1 MKGILIDV
9 SKCIGCGACREACRV
24 QNNLP
29 ETDDKELSS
38 RTFTVLKTAGELN
51 YRRLCM
57 HCLDP
62 TCASVCP
69 VGAFRKTAAGP
80 VIYAAERCMGCR
92 YCMVACPFGVPRY
105 EWDKPL
111 PLVRKCTMCSDRV
124 LAGGV
129 TACSEACPT
138 AATLFGDRD
147 TLIKEARARIAAEPA
162 KYVDRIYGVEEAGGT
177 SVLYISPVTFEKLG
191 LPDSVGKEPLPLLTY
206 AVLSKIPHFVAFGSV
221 FLGGVWWITNRR
233 AEVAR
238 AEKEEQR
245 NGGRKQ
251 AEGKGARS

>member
-1 MKGILIDV
+1 MKGILFDV
-9 SKCIGCGACREACRV
+9 TKCIGCGACRDACRV

-138 AATLFGDRD
+138 AATLFGDHD
-147 TLIKEARARIAAEPA
+147 TLIKEARARIAAEPG

-177 SVLYISPVTFEKLG
+177 SVLYISPAG
-191 LPDSVGKEPLPLLTY
+191 NDGWSGRLPEPNAARTDGPLATLVGAFLEP
-206 AVLSKIPHFVAFGSV
+206 
-221 FLGGVWWITNRR
+221 FL
-233 AEVAR
+233 
-238 AEKEEQR
+238 
-245 NGGRKQ
+245 
-251 AEGKGARS
+251 ARSFGPGWGWRACSSTRAGR

>member
-1 MKGILIDV
+1 M
-9 SKCIGCGACREACRV
+9 
-24 QNNLP
+24 
-29 ETDDKELSS
+29 
-38 RTFTVLKTAGELN
+38 
-51 YRRLCM
+51 
-57 HCLDP
+57 
-62 TCASVCP
+62 
-69 VGAFRKTAAGP
+69 
-80 VIYAAERCMGCR
+80 
-92 YCMVACPFGVPRY
+92 PRY

-111 PLVRKCTMCSDRV
+111 PLVQKCTMCSDRV

-147 TLIKEARARIAAEPA
+147 TLIKEARARIAAEPG

-177 SVLYISPVTFEKLG
+177 AVLYISPVPFEKLG
-191 LPDSVGKEPLPLLTY
+191 LPDGVGREPLPLLTY

-238 AEKEEQR
+238 AEQEEQR

-251 AEGKGARS
+251 AQGKGARS